1 MFVSQIRNLMVAA
14 VAIVATLALGTSA
27 NAAHFI
33 PVDPGDY
40 TGTRSTDSAAEL
52 TATGNWANGFW
63 LTWEVTDNNDGT
75 WDYRYVIEFD
85 DGIVGDPSHFVLEV
99 SPSFTDDNILDSN
112 GNIEGPG
119 TITEQQGNPNMP
131 ANVNG
136 IKFDF
141 SGYVYEL
148 TSDRN
153 PVWGDFYSKDGNAG
167 GLGTNTVFNTGFG
180 TDPDQAD
187 SPFSGWIPVP
197 DSGINIVPIPAAVWM
212 GLAGLGAVAVVRR
225 RIQG

>member
-1 MFVSQIRNLMVAA
+1 MLVSKFRNLLVAA
-14 VAIVATLALGTSA
+14 IAICVTFGVGATA
-27 NAAHFI
+27 NAAFI
-33 PVDPGDY
+33 NVTPADY
-40 TGTRSTDSAAEL
+40 TGTRSTDSASEL

-63 LTWEVTDNNDGT
+63 LTWEVTDNGDGT

-85 DGIVGDPSHFVLEV
+85 EGVEGDPSHFNIEV
-99 SPSFTDDNILDSN
+99 SPSFTEDNILDSN
-112 GNIEGPG
+112 GTIDGPQVF
-119 TITEQQGNPNMP
+119 TEQEGNPNMP
-131 ANVNG
+131 DDLYS

-167 GLGTNTVFNTGFG
+167 GLGTNSVWNSEFG
-180 TDPDQAD
+180 TDPLAGD

-197 DSGINIVPIPAAVWM
+197 DSGITIIPLPAAFWL
-212 GLAGLGAVAVVRR
+212 GFAGLGAVAFVRR
-225 RIQG
+225 RYQA